1 LTRVIK
7 ELHVY
12 KDYLQIEKIDFLK
25 SFLLNIKFRMIRIN
39 RFKALEIPKDP
50 TDYEDFEDVAPY
62 NKLKDG
68 KWTSLCRDP
77 HPLYY
82 IIEIENKTKSLRD
95 YQKDVFPLYAELSDL
110 IREQKN
116 LCGERCS
123 EKLQKHLDVCNGE
136 YKCTKDF
143 ICYECQFKENGRCSH
158 YYQIERA
165 TERFREL
172 EYYEYEDKS
181 LIIDLKFR
189 YKRALAVKE
198 DRLDEYLE
206 ELYDD

>member
-1 LTRVIK
+1 
-7 ELHVY
+7 
-12 KDYLQIEKIDFLK
+12 
-25 SFLLNIKFRMIRIN
+25 MIRIN
-39 RFKALEIPKDP
+39 RFIALEIPKDP
-50 TDYEDFEDVAPY
+50 TDYEDFDDIAPY

-77 HPLYY
+77 HPLYHMITNRFGDEY
-82 IIEIENKTKSLRD
+82 DGKLMWWEFKAMEDEIENKRKSLRD
-95 YQKDVFPLYAELSDL
+95 YQKDMLPLYAELSDL
-110 IREQKN
+110 IREQKD
-116 LCGERCS
+116 LCGERCA
-123 EKLQKHLDVCNGE
+123 EKLQKHLDVCDGE

-143 ICYECQFKENGRCSH
+143 ICYECQFKENGRCNH

-189 YKRALAVKE
+189 YERALAVKE
-198 DRLDEYLE
+198 DRLDEYLQE
-206 ELYDD
+206 FYDD